1 MTMLYIVLLNA
12 STMLSGLAGVTGTTS
27 YIEAGL
33 LVLPFLIQIQPG
45 TDNNHFA
52 LHHCFSDIG

>member
-1 MTMLYIVLLNA
+1 MTMLYIVLINA
-12 STMLSGLAGVTGTTS
+12 STMLSGLAGVTS

-33 LVLPFLIQIQPG
+33 LFLPFLIQIQPG

-52 LHHCFSDIG
+52 VHHCFLDIG